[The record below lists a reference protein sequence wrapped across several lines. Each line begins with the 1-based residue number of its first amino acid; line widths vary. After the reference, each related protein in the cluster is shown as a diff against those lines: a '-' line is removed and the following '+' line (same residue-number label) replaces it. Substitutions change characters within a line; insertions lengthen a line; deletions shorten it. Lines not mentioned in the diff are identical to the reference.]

1 MCELFSLPFFFF
13 FGTPFLCGLY
23 GIIFLKKQI
32 LLLVQDS
39 FKDGHKQLCLENCP
53 QEPWHL
59 IPEALGG
66 STVPSHPSNTKE
78 DISAGDFRVFDLV
91 FVLLK
96 SIGGAS
102 PQSDVF
108 RQSLGLCLSCGSGL
122 SEVCFGFPAITSEG
136 GNGLSEAGIAR
147 LMQ

>member
-1 MCELFSLPFFFF
+1 MELGWVEDAHLCQELLPISSSSSAPAAEMSTSKDARGVGMPCLCELFSLPFFFF

-59 IPEALGG
+59 IPKALGG
-66 STVPSHPSNTKE
+66 STVPSHPSNTK
-78 DISAGDFRVFDLV
+78 
-91 FVLLK
+91 
-96 SIGGAS
+96 
-102 PQSDVF
+102 
-108 RQSLGLCLSCGSGL
+108 
-122 SEVCFGFPAITSEG
+122 
-136 GNGLSEAGIAR
+136 
-147 LMQ
+147 